1 MSAQRVSMRV
11 VREVLRLT
19 KAGLSQ
25 RQIAVGLNISHGAVG
40 KYQAAARKASVTFA
54 ISEQLDDV
62 ELSDL
67 LFPTPDSQEKQR
79 TSQGFCEPDFS
90 YIHSQLKRKGVT
102 RFLLWEEYKAEH
114 PEDGYSYTQFCVR
127 YREWRKTLNLTM
139 RQTHAAGEKMFVDY
153 AGQSVPIINA
163 ATGEVREAQ
172 IFVAVLGASN
182 YTFAEATFSQ
192 KEEDWIGSHTR
203 AFAFFGGVPSLV
215 VPDNLKSGV
224 TRACR
229 YEPLLNESYSRM
241 LSHYQTT
248 ALPARPYK
256 PRDKAKVEVAVQVVE
271 RWILARLRHQQFFS
285 LFDLN
290 LAIRNLL
297 NDLNTRPFKKL
308 KGCRRTLFE
317 ETDKLSLKPLPI
329 ERYEY
334 ARWRK
339 ARVHIDYHIE
349 VEKHFYSVPHAFV
362 RREIDVRVTEKS
374 LECFYQGRRIA
385 VHARSHTQG
394 SYSTQTEHMPKA
406 HRAHLEWHPGRFLN
420 WAISIGEKTRD
431 LVQHLLNNRP
441 HPEMGY
447 RSCLGLLSLE
457 KQYGKERLEAACTRA
472 IALHSPTR
480 STVQSILKHGLE
492 NQALPV
498 EEETSSKIIRVHENV
513 RGADYYR

>member
-1 MSAQRVSMRV
+1 MPAQKVSMRV

-19 KAGLSQ
+19 SAGLSQ
-25 RQIAVGLNISHGAVG
+25 RQIAVSLNVSHGVVG
-40 KYQAAARKASVTFA
+40 KYQTAARLASVTFLV
-54 ISEQLDDV
+54 SEQLDDV
-62 ELSDL
+62 QLSDL
-67 LFPTPDSQEKQR
+67 LFPTPDSEGKDRASQR
-79 TSQGFCEPDFS
+79 FCEPDFA
-90 YIHSQLKRKGVT
+90 YIHSELKRKGVT
-102 RFLLWEEYKAEH
+102 RFLLWEEYKAAH
-114 PEDGYSYTQFCVR
+114 PENGYSYTQFCFR
-127 YREWRKTLNLTM
+127 YREWRKSLNLTM
-139 RQTHAAGEKMFVDY
+139 RQTHRAGEKMFVDY
-153 AGQSVPIINA
+153 AGQTIPIINA
-163 ATGEVREAQ
+163 ATGEVKEAQ
-172 IFVAVLGASN
+172 VFVAVLGASN

-203 AFAFFGGVPSLV
+203 AFTFFGGVPSLV

-241 LSHYQTT
+241 LSHYQTA
-248 ALPARPYK
+248 ALPTRPYK
-256 PRDKAKVEVAVQVVE
+256 PRDKAKVELAVQVVE
-271 RWILARLRHQQFFS
+271 RWILARLRHRQFFS
-285 LFDLN
+285 LFELN
-290 LAIRNLL
+290 LAIRTLL

-308 KGCRRTLFE
+308 EGCRHSLFE
-317 ETDKLSLKPLPI
+317 ETDKQALKPLPI
-329 ERYEY
+329 GQYEY

-349 VEKHFYSVPHAFV
+349 IEKHFYSVPHTLV
-362 RREIDVRVTEKS
+362 KREVDVRITEKT

-385 VHARSHTQG
+385 VHVRSHLQG
-394 SYSTQTEHMPKA
+394 SHSTQTEHMPKA

-431 LVQHLLNNRP
+431 MVQHLLNNRP

-480 STVQSILKHGLE
+480 STVQSILKHCLE
-492 NQALPV
+492 REPLPF
-498 EEETSSKIIRVHENV
+498 EEETSTRIIRQHENV
-513 RGADYYR
+513 RGAEYYR